1 MDLVTRLL
9 LNSSQFDSNIVKSS
23 KQLQEFQNIGKS
35 VTGSITKFAAGLGAV
50 GSAAEIFNKFIN
62 AGQGSSDAFS
72 FAVGTAKDS
81 VDMFFTSLNT
91 GDFTAFNRGINSTIK
106 NLMELQRLRDDLAD
120 TKNSTS
126 VFRSQYN
133 YQAQSLKAVINDP
146 SSSKAQV
153 TAAKAQL
160 LKITKDFTK
169 QLEGQNR
176 INVAELKQNAS
187 AKTGRYYS
195 SNDVKNF
202 AMIYNNPAS
211 TDPRKQAFDA
221 YNAQMKKLESK
232 LWVHGT
238 NAGSDYKDSKVE
250 AQILKLRKSNNELD
264 RMSILSK
271 QGDKQWEEYYNSLKE
286 FYDTKAE
293 AEQNLNFAIKQEK
306 KADKVLGIG
315 GKGKGKKAEEDK
327 PLGSIAELDKELSD
341 WNKKL
346 SEATTKAL
354 RRSAQKMIDELE
366 TKKIMLTFDAKYG
379 DIKKTNLTP
388 AGVLGDRTKGF
399 TMPDKIEQLPSLIS
413 KENKK
418 DINTYVDGLY
428 SIANAI
434 GTITGMTGEGVS
446 AWLNW
451 GTSVLSSI
459 SSIIPLMTSLT
470 TATEVQTAANTQQA
484 GAEVTALATT
494 TTAELAASSLK
505 TTAASAEMAAKSTA
519 AYAAIPFLGIGLAAS
534 QIATMEA
541 MIAAASI
548 PKFANGGVV
557 GGNSFYGDKILAR
570 LNSGEVILNKNQQGA
585 LYNAM
590 NSGSAG
596 TTSVKI
602 KGSDLYLVY
611 NNYKKQSG
619 K

>member
-9 LNSSQFDSNIVKSS
+9 LNSSQFDSNITNSA
-23 KQLQEFQNIGKS
+23 KQLKAFQDVGKAASNS
-35 VTGSITKFAAGLGAV
+35 VMKFAAGLGAV
-50 GSAAEIFNKFIN
+50 GSAAEIFNKFIS
-62 AGQGSSDAFS
+62 AGQGSSDALS
-72 FAVGTAKDS
+72 FALGTAKDS

-91 GDFTAFNRGINSTIK
+91 GDFTAFNKGINGTIK

-133 YQAQSLKAVINDP
+133 YQAQALKAIINDP
-146 SSSKAQV
+146 DSSKAQV
-153 TAAKAQL
+153 AAAKAQL

-169 QLEGQNR
+169 QLEGQNS
-176 INVAELKQNAS
+176 INVAELRQNAS

-195 SNDVKNF
+195 ANDIKNF
-202 AMIYNNPAS
+202 ATVYNNPAS
-211 TDPRKQAFDA
+211 TDPRKQAFDL
-221 YNAQMKKLESK
+221 YNAQMKKLESR

-238 NAGSDYKDSKVE
+238 NAGNDYKDSKVE

-306 KADKVLGIG
+306 KANKVLGIG
-315 GKGKGKKAEEDK
+315 EKKDKDK
-327 PLGSIAELDKELSD
+327 PTGSIAELDKELSD

-366 TKKIMLTFDAKYG
+366 AKKIRLTFDAKYG
-379 DIKKTNLTP
+379 DMKQVTQSQ

-399 TMPDKIEQLPSLIS
+399 TIPDRIEQLPTLIS

-418 DINTYVDGLY
+418 DINTYIDGLY
-428 SIANAI
+428 NIANAI
-434 GTITGMTGEGVS
+434 GTITGMTGKGAS

-459 SSIIPLMTSLT
+459 SAIIPIMSSLT

-494 TTAELAASSLK
+494 TTAELAASALK
-505 TTAASAEMAAKSTA
+505 TTAATAEMAAKSTA
-519 AYAAIPFLGIGLAAS
+519 AYAAIPFVGMGLAAS

-570 LNSGEVILNKNQQGA
+570 LNSGEVVLNKNQQGI

-590 NSGSAG
+590 NEGPGDAK
-596 TTSVKI
+596 TTVKI
-602 KGSDLYLVY
+602 KGSDLYLCL